1 MKNTHKRYNPM
12 TGEWILVSPN
22 RTKRPW
28 QGQNE
33 EEIKDQKPQYDS
45 ECYLCPTNIRA
56 SGEKNPKYNGT
67 YSFVNDFSS
76 LVMDIKEESLNI
88 NNLIVA
94 QSEKGICKVVC
105 FSPRHDL
112 TLTDLSLEEIEGV
125 IIAWRDEYKNIG
137 SNKDINYVQIFENKG
152 SVMGASNPHPHGQI
166 WAQKSIPMEPLKEQ
180 NNFIK
185 YYSTHNKTLLEDY
198 VKLELERK
206 ERIVSENDNFI
217 TLVPFW
223 AVWPFETMILS
234 KRPVQNLLQ
243 FNKILI
249 RDFAES
255 IKTLSR
261 KYDDVFKVSFPYS
274 SGIHQSPTDGLD
286 HPEWHFHMHFYPPLL
301 RSATIKKFMVGYEM
315 LGNPQRDITAETSA
329 EILRRASGNKGN
341 TN

>member
-1 MKNTHKRYNPM
+1 MKNTHKRFNPM

-33 EEIKDQKPQYDS
+33 DEIKDQKSQYDPK
-45 ECYLCPTNIRA
+45 CYLCPTNTRA
-56 SGEKNPKYNGT
+56 SGEKNADYIGT

-76 LVMDIKEESLNI
+76 LTMDIKDENLNI

-94 QSEKGICKVVC
+94 ESEKGICKVVC

-206 ERIVSENDNFI
+206 ERIVYENENFI

-234 KRPVQNLLQ
+234 KKPLQNLLQ
-243 FNKILI
+243 FNEIMI

-255 IKTLSR
+255 IKILSR
-261 KYDDVFKVSFPYS
+261 KYDNVFKVSFPYS
-274 SGIHQSPTDGLD
+274 AGIHQSPTDGLD

-329 EILRRASGNKGN
+329 EILRGV
-341 TN
+341 